1 MKKVIPPLLILPAIA
16 LLACGSQNG
25 DEASVRSMVRP
36 ETLTVAVEDTIGLMM
51 GDSNY
56 VFGNITEAEIGPE
69 GNIYVLDGLLCR
81 LSIFSPD
88 GEHLGSTGRA
98 GSGPGEYQYPRSMA
112 LYEDGSL
119 VVSDWP
125 GATITYLRPDL
136 SFDTVLA
143 TFGQLSPHAVE
154 PLPGGE
160 YVGGGLEYRTGGEM
174 PEGDLFLARYG
185 RDADPKAVLW
195 RSPLMIDVVME
206 NGEAEVYISNADAVW
221 DTSPEGVVYLTVRSD
236 STWWFMGMSQ
246 EGDTLLYLDREWE
259 RVPKSP
265 EELAMGEYMES
276 LSFSDNSSTSISR
289 RRDTENVRPWRQ
301 AISSIDVDDQGRI
314 WLGQGWR
321 DQPVFEV
328 YDEEGSL
335 LFVAAVPALAG
346 TDGIEYSIR
355 GSRIVGYD
363 TEPMDY
369 PKVYL
374 MDIATLED

>member
-1 MKKVIPPLLILPAIA
+1 MKNFIPSLLILPVIA
-16 LLACGSQNG
+16 LLSCASQDG
-25 DEASVRSMVRP
+25 DEVPVGSVVPP

-51 GDSNY
+51 GDSSY

-81 LSIFSPD
+81 LSIFSPE

-119 VVSDWP
+119 VISDWP
-125 GATITYLRPDL
+125 GATITYLQPDL

-143 TFGQLSPHAVE
+143 TFGQLSPHSVE

-185 RDADPKAVLW
+185 RAVDPKAVLW

-221 DTSPEGVVYLTVRSD
+221 DTSPDGVVYLTVRSD

-246 EGDTLLYLDREWE
+246 EGDTLLYLDRDWE

-289 RRDTENVRPWRQ
+289 RRDTENVIPWRQ

-374 MDIATLED
+374 MDIGTPED